1 MNFIKYCELPE
12 NEQWITQFMY
22 TMKLDTG
29 YDEQALIEA
38 VYEQV
43 DLDDVL
49 LDAGY
54 MEDADYSKFLANWYD
69 ELETPDEREFPPRSG
84 AV

>member
-29 YDEQALIEA
+29 FDEQALLEA
-38 VYEQV
+38 VEEQAEAEGV
-43 DLDDVL
+43 YLEDQLDF
-49 LDAGY
+49 
-54 MEDADYSKFLANWYD
+54 EECREFFSSWYN